1 MAYVRPVGIGL
12 LVTLCLGFIALLT
25 RAVYEGVMQGS
36 LLQSTLS
43 LLIVTAFL
51 IISGFVVLS
60 TNGRITASS
69 ARNCAACGSLLY
81 LTVRSLDRKRLLT
94 CFTCG
99 RETLTA

>member
-1 MAYVRPVGIGL
+1 MQYVRPIGIGL

-25 RAVYEGVMQGS
+25 RGVYEGVMQGT

-51 IISGFVVLS
+51 IVSGFVVLS
-60 TNGRITASS
+60 TNGRIAAAPS
-69 ARNCAACGSLLY
+69 RNCSSCGSSLY

>member
-1 MAYVRPVGIGL
+1 MRYVRPLGIGL

-36 LLQSTLS
+36 LLQGTLS
-43 LLIVTAFL
+43 MLIVTAFL
-51 IISGFVVLS
+51 IVSGFVVLS
-60 TNGRITASS
+60 TNGRLATAS
-69 ARNCAACGSLLY
+69 ARNCISCGSSLY